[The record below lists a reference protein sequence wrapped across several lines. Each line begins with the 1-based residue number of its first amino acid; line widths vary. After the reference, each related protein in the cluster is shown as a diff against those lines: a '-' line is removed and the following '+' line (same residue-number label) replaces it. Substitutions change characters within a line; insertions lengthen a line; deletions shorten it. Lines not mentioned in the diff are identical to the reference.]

1 MEFEIKGQEYRA
13 AKLNVFEQLKIS
25 RKLLP
30 LLSGLLTEIS
40 VIRQLKSGQISI
52 DEAIKTALPAI
63 AQALSDISE
72 DDSNAII
79 HPCLAVVVIKQ
90 GKSYVPIFS
99 NGQLMFD
106 DIDLMSMLEIV
117 VRVVGDSL
125 GNFLGELQEKI
136 PEASPAHPAPPA
148 E

>member
-1 MEFEIKGQEYRA
+1 MEFEIKGQQYRA
-13 AKLNVFEQLKIS
+13 AKLSVFEQLKVS

-30 LLSGLLTEIS
+30 LLSGLLSEIS
-40 VIRQLKSGQISI
+40 VIRQLKAGQISM
-52 DEAIKTALPAI
+52 DEAIKTALPAV
-63 AQALSDISE
+63 AQTLSDISE
-72 DDSNAII
+72 EDSNAVI

-90 GKSYVPIFS
+90 GKSHVPIFS

-125 GNFLGELQEKI
+125 GNFLGELQEKLPVT
-136 PEASPAHPAPPA
+136 PE
-148 E
+148 EE

>member
-1 MEFEIKGQEYRA
+1 MEFEIKGQQYRA

-30 LLSGLLTEIS
+30 LLSGLLSEIS

-52 DEAIKTALPAI
+52 EDAIKTALPAI

-79 HPCLAVVVIKQ
+79 HPCLAVVSVQQ
-90 GKSYVPIFS
+90 GKSYAPIFN

-106 DIDLMSMLEIV
+106 DIDLMKMLEIV
-117 VRVVGDSL
+117 ARVVGDSL

-136 PEASPAHPAPPA
+136 PEAPAVAPVQPA